1 MEEQPPR
8 TDNLSRSNQLVECIS
23 EFERGSGKV
32 VADVDVDDVLRDT
45 LAILSAARRGDDEA
59 IDVLLAHADRQRV
72 LNVLTEI
79 FLGLIE
85 ACDVDAGAWLAAEQA
100 KTLEAS

>member
-1 MEEQPPR
+1 M
-8 TDNLSRSNQLVECIS
+8 
-23 EFERGSGKV
+23 
-32 VADVDVDDVLRDT
+32 ADVDVDDVLRDT

-72 LNVLTEI
+72 LNVLTGI

-85 ACDVDAGAWLAAEQA
+85 ACDVDTGAWLAAEQA